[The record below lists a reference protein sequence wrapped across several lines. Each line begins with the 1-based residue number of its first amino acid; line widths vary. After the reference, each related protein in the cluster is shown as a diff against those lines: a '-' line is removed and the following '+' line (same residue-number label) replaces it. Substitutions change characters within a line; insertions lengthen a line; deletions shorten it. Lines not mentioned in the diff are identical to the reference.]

1 MKSLVSTIFVR
12 NTLKTY
18 SVFFFAWFRLR
29 CLIPDSRFQVP
40 YFHNFGFKVLP
51 VACIKALYTSV

>member
-18 SVFFFAWFRLR
+18 SVFL
-29 CLIPDSRFQVP
+29 CLVPVPLLDSRFQVP